1 MVRHKQF
8 ADAELTARFERDAI
22 PLLDGLYRQAFRL
35 TRDHADAE
43 DLLQDTAAKAFV
55 GFHTYREGTNLGGW
69 LYRILLNSHISNYRR
84 HQRRPAYLLTD
95 EISDGQ
101 MVAEA
106 RHSAGGLRSAEDQVL
121 ASLGDND
128 IQAAMRA
135 LPEKLRTAVYYADVE
150 GVRHEEIATNMDT
163 PTGIVMSRLVC
174 GRRQLRRLLDNG
186 AGRVGAH
193 QCPPPC
199 IAMSP
204 LDGDCKIT
212 VDRGPT
218 VSSCATATFRAGSKV
233 SQTTSQRRAGRLTG
247 TANVNGS
254 HHALTRM
261 RKSSSTMGVPSGP
274 MSGHCGPPG
283 RPSLRLSFESPP
295 G

>member
-22 PLLDGLYRQAFRL
+22 PLLDGLYRQALRL

-43 DLLQDTAAKAFV
+43 DLLQETAAKAFV

-84 HQRRPAYLLTD
+84 QQRRPAYLLTD

-150 GVRHEEIATNMDT
+150 GLHSKEIAER
-163 PTGIVMSRLVC
+163 TGVPLGTVMSRVHR
-174 GRRQLRRLLDNG
+174 GRRRLRHLLADVAEG
-186 AGRVGAH
+186 RGYHRTEVLTVAGR
-193 QCPPPC
+193 
-199 IAMSP
+199 
-204 LDGDCKIT
+204 
-212 VDRGPT
+212 
-218 VSSCATATFRAGSKV
+218 RAS
-233 SQTTSQRRAGRLTG
+233 
-247 TANVNGS
+247 
-254 HHALTRM
+254 
-261 RKSSSTMGVPSGP
+261 
-274 MSGHCGPPG
+274 
-283 RPSLRLSFESPP
+283 
-295 G
+295 